1 MDSFLRS
8 SNILAS
14 MLIALLISIFAAPL
28 SAEACLDSSDISI
41 HCGST
46 PSASFDDNGVLW
58 VAFVQDE
65 FVYVSHSSDLGKS
78 YSNPVAVNSIAE
90 DAEHNGENRP
100 KIIVDE
106 SGIIYVSWTLKTSP
120 RFTGEIRFSRSI
132 DNGNT
137 FEETRTINDDGLF
150 TGHRFESLF
159 LSESG
164 HLYLT
169 WVDKRDLEASLKKE
183 EPYVGAAVYYAVSD
197 DQGRSFSKNYRV
209 ANHSC
214 ECCRIAIAPKGPENI
229 AILWRQVFG
238 EDVRD
243 HAISELSPYGDTLQ
257 THRASFDEWHINA
270 CPHHGPAMVQSSIS
284 NDYHMSWFTN
294 GDVNQGIYYAKFSF
308 NTNEPSQLY
317 RVDRQPGAGH
327 PYLAESEE
335 TLYLVWK
342 GFNGTEALLNIISSE
357 DDGKS
362 WSNAT
367 TLVTTDKG
375 SDYPFF
381 VKRNEDVFLSWHT
394 QEYGHIFIDIN
405 QHNIQISDNDL

>member
-14 MLIALLISIFAAPL
+14 MLITLLISIFAAPL

-243 HAISELSPYGDTLQ
+243 HANI
-257 THRASFDEWHINA
+257 
-270 CPHHGPAMVQSSIS
+270 
-284 NDYHMSWFTN
+284 
-294 GDVNQGIYYAKFSF
+294 GIGV
-308 NTNEPSQLY
+308 
-317 RVDRQPGAGH
+317 RRPG
-327 PYLAESEE
+327 
-335 TLYLVWK
+335 
-342 GFNGTEALLNIISSE
+342 
-357 DDGKS
+357 
-362 WSNAT
+362 
-367 TLVTTDKG
+367 
-375 SDYPFF
+375 
-381 VKRNEDVFLSWHT
+381 
-394 QEYGHIFIDIN
+394 
-405 QHNIQISDNDL
+405 